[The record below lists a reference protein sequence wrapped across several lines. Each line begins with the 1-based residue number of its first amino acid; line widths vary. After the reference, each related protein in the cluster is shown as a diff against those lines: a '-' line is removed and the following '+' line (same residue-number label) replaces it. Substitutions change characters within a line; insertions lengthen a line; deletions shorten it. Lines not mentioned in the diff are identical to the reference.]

1 MEKTAIIVAGGS
13 GTRFA
18 SALPKQFVD
27 LCGRPVLMHTIE
39 AFATVAT
46 RIVVALPRQH
56 HDLWRQ
62 LCLRHHFTI
71 DHGVVD
77 GGHTRFQS
85 VKNALGALPEP
96 QPGDVIAVHDGVR
109 PLVSAALVSR
119 AFQAAQVH
127 GSAVPVVPLTDSV
140 CMVMPDGTSRAMER
154 SALRAVQTPQTF
166 DARLLFEAY
175 ETPELPSF
183 TDDASVVEAA
193 GHRIT
198 LVDGEPTNI
207 KITHPADLLTAEQI
221 LDHAQP

>member
-46 RIVVALPRQH
+46 RIVVVLPRQH

-127 GSAVPVVPLTDSV
+127 GSAVPVVPLTDS
-140 CMVMPDGTSRAMER
+140 
-154 SALRAVQTPQTF
+154 RAVQTPQTF

>member
-1 MEKTAIIVAGGS
+1 M
-13 GTRFA
+13 
-18 SALPKQFVD
+18 
-27 LCGRPVLMHTIE
+27 
-39 AFATVAT
+39 
-46 RIVVALPRQH
+46 
-56 HDLWRQ
+56 
-62 LCLRHHFTI
+62 
-71 DHGVVD
+71 D

-85 VKNALGALPEP
+85 VKNALGARPEP
-96 QPGDVIAVHDGVR
+96 RPGDVIAVHDGVR

-119 AFQAAQVH
+119 AFQAAQAH

-140 CMVMPDGTSRAMER
+140 RMVMPDGTSRAMER